1 MDRVPMTMQ
10 GHESLKNELR
20 RLKSEDRPEVVRAIE
35 EARAHGDLS
44 ENAEY
49 AAAKEKQSFI
59 ETRIGEIEGKL
70 ARADVIDTAKLSGS
84 RVVFGATVTLL
95 DYASDQEQI
104 WTIVGDD
111 ESHIESRKVGISSPI
126 ARALIGKE
134 EGDEVQIRTPG
145 GVKEAEILNVQ
156 FN

>member
-10 GHESLKNELR
+10 GHEALKNELR

-95 DYASDQEQI
+95 DYVSDQEQI

-111 ESHIESRKVGISSPI
+111 ESSIESRKVGISSPI

-156 FN
+156 FS